1 MEPSFTF
8 EQRDSDSHFLH
19 FPTRRRRRKRSIV
32 RLASFITYGDN
43 YSSFSTRERKSKSA
57 DDETFEIKIRYSR
70 YVRVYT
76 SIRHRSRFLFVDFGS
91 STTLEWIGFRKDT
104 RNLLR
109 SKKLISIL
117 KKKKLQVVFKSY
129 FLHLRSF

>member
-32 RLASFITYGDN
+32 RLASYTEIIIERFTER
-43 YSSFSTRERKSKSA
+43 SSFSTRERKSKSA

-70 YVRVYT
+70 YVRVHFNPA
-76 SIRHRSRFLFVDFGS
+76 SFAIFICRFWFID
-91 STTLEWIGFRKDT
+91 DT
-104 RNLLR
+104 RMDR
-109 SKKLISIL
+109 VSKGHSKPIAFEKTDIDS
-117 KKKKLQVVFKSY
+117 
-129 FLHLRSF
+129 